1 MQSNYKP
8 IGDYIQKLKV
18 RNSENRY
25 SELLGINID
34 KFFMPSVANVVGTN
48 LSRYLI
54 VEPGQFACN
63 RMHVGR
69 DYRIPVALSEKEKP
83 FIVSPAY
90 DVFEIK
96 DPSLLLPEYLM
107 MWFRRAEFDRNAW
120 FYTDADV
127 RGGLAWDAFCSI
139 ELPVPSIEK
148 QREIV
153 REYNV
158 VKNRIKLNEEINQK
172 LEETAQALYKH
183 WFVDFEFPNKEGK
196 PYKSSG
202 GKMVYNDELDKE
214 IPEGWEVK
222 SLNELT
228 WGNPENF
235 TISTENFTEIEYLE
249 ISNITKNKIDNLKI
263 IDVLEDKIP
272 SRAKRKVKHND
283 IIYSTVRPALCHY
296 GILRNPSENL
306 IVSTGFSVLRV
317 KDKNLT
323 EIIYQF
329 ITSEEITNTLQAKAE
344 MSVSTYPS
352 IKLEDVGEL
361 KIALPTENLVG
372 GFRNF
377 NKRINHNNLE
387 SRKLTELQEVL
398 LSKMSTV
405 EETVVVL
412 KSPTVETTILKI

>member
-1 MQSNYKP
+1 MPSNYKP

-18 RNSENRY
+18 RNSEDRY

-90 DVFEIK
+90 DVFEIM
-96 DPSLLLPEYLM
+96 DTSILLPEYLM

-158 VKNRIKLNEEINQK
+158 VKNRLKLNEEINQK
-172 LEETAQALYKH
+172 LEDTAQALYKH
-183 WFVDFEFPNKEGK
+183 WFIDFEFPNDEGE

-202 GKMVYNDELDKE
+202 GKMVYNEELDKE
-214 IPEGWEVK
+214 IPERWVVK
-222 SLNELT
+222 HLGDISNCLDNRRKPLSKEERAVRQGTVPYYGAMSIVDYIDDYIYDGDYLLFSEDGANIIDENGYPALQYVSGKFWLNNHSHILEGT
-228 WGNPENF
+228 K
-235 TISTENFTEIEYLE
+235 E
-249 ISNITKNKIDNLKI
+249 ISIQFLFNALSKINVSDIVTGAAQPKI
-263 IDVLEDKIP
+263 NQ
-272 SRAKRKVKHND
+272 HNMNS
-283 IIYSTVRPALCHY
+283 IR
-296 GILRNPSENL
+296 ILTATTL
-306 IVSTGFSVLRV
+306 IH
-317 KDKNLT
+317 
-323 EIIYQF
+323 Q
-329 ITSEEITNTLQAKAE
+329 
-344 MSVSTYPS
+344 
-352 IKLEDVGEL
+352 
-361 KIALPTENLVG
+361 
-372 GFRNF
+372 NF
-377 NKRINHNNLE
+377 NKLVISGYELVKYNIKEIHL
-387 SRKLTELQEVL
+387 LTVLQAVL
-398 LSKMSTV
+398 LSKMSLV
-405 EETVVVL
+405 EENKLSKMNMVL
-412 KSPTVETTILKI
+412 